1 MEELKGSRLNL
12 DFVAGLIVGEGS
24 FYWTRVSYG
33 KIPAF
38 ALRMHVRD
46 KALVEAV
53 RNSLGLKAK
62 VREYIHDNRHYV
74 SLAVREIGP
83 LKNII
88 IPTLYPRLFGYKK
101 LQFLQWFMGF
111 FAADAA
117 EGFKFF
123 PNALRL
129 RFPELC
135 DENTLTKMIEREQM
149 GIAGIEPAAFPM

>member
-1 MEELKGSRLNL
+1 MEESSGGKLSL
-12 DFVAGLIVGEGS
+12 DFIAGLIVGEGT
-24 FYWTRVSYG
+24 FYWTKVGYG

-38 ALRMHVRD
+38 ALRMHIRD

-53 RNSLGLKAK
+53 RSSLGLKGK
-62 VREYIHDNRHYV
+62 VREYIHGGRHYV
-74 SLAVREIGP
+74 FLAVREIGP

-101 LQFLQWFMGF
+101 LQFLHWFRGF
-111 FAADAA
+111 FEPDAA

-123 PNALRL
+123 PNALRS

-135 DENTLTKMIEREQM
+135 DENTLAGMIERERV
-149 GIAGIEPAAFPM
+149 